1 MKPGDSI
8 PADNDVIHYV
18 GGSQVHKY
26 GIDGVAFELRKDD
39 MLQPEPG
46 LSCNW
51 LDFFT
56 GMSRDDQVDQ
66 VRAVIHLR
74 PGRDAVYGEL
84 NVGATLNAILG
95 SCPHAR
101 FSYKPTLADGPFPDD
116 LSHCELLGLPNYGT
130 HESERIGDKVAKLVK
145 QTYPARP

>member
-8 PADNDVIHYV
+8 PADHDVIHYV
-18 GGSQVHKY
+18 GGSQVYEY
-26 GIDGVAFELRKDD
+26 GVDGVAFELREGD

-51 LDFFT
+51 LDFFA
-56 GMSRDDQVDQ
+56 GMSKDEQVDR
-66 VRAVIHLR
+66 VRAVIHLQ
-74 PGRDAVYGEL
+74 PGRDAKYGEL
-84 NVGATLNAILG
+84 NVGATLNAIRD

-101 FSYKPTLADGPFPDD
+101 FSYKPMSADGQYLDD

-130 HESERIGDKVAKLVK
+130 HESELIGDKIAKLVQ